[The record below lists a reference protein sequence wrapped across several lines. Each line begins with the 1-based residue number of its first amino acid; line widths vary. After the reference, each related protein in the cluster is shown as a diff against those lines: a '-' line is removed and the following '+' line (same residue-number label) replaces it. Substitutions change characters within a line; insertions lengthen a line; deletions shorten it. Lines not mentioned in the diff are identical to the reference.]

1 MSQNQISLAIPQR
14 CHENWDQMS
23 AQEQGRFC
31 SSCQKIVVDFT
42 RMSDQELLAFF
53 QRPSGNRVCGRLRRD
68 QLERS
73 IEVPRRKKPWLR
85 YLLSVTLPALLIT
98 KQAIAQGSVRV
109 VRKEQLPA
117 AKGYLPLDSLA
128 KPVENRR
135 IELTGNVQDTDGLP
149 LVAATVRVTG
159 TNFATSTGVDGA
171 FVFSCEWESSQPLT
185 LEISAIGYE
194 QLSLP
199 VRWNT
204 QLKAIELGVIK
215 MSGHVFNG
223 EVVVVRKK
231 INKWWKKPKEKEQP
245 VIPDIS
251 TRPDSASIRIF
262 PNPVDSRGILS
273 VQPSHLEPGTCQ
285 IEVTNA
291 QGQAMFRKTTTLA
304 RHDQR
309 VDVALPYLLPG
320 QYVVQ
325 FISGNGRSTAT
336 ASFLI
341 H

>member
-1 MSQNQISLAIPQR
+1 MSQDHISLAIPQR

-23 AQEQGRFC
+23 PQEKGRFC
-31 SSCQKIVVDFT
+31 HSCQKIVVDFT
-42 RMSDQELLAFF
+42 LMSDQELLTFF
-53 QRPSGNRVCGRLRRD
+53 KQPSGNRVCGRLHRD

-73 IEVPRRKKPWLR
+73 IEGSRRKKPWLR

-117 AKGYLPLDSLA
+117 ATGYAHLDSLA

-135 IELTGNVQDTDGLP
+135 VEIAGNVQDTDGQP
-149 LVAATVRVTG
+149 LAAATVRVTG
-159 TNFATSTGVDGA
+159 TNFAASTGVDGA
-171 FVFSCEWESSQPLT
+171 FVFFCEWESSASLT

-199 VRWNT
+199 VRVNSQVKT
-204 QLKAIELGVIK
+204 IELGVIK
-215 MSGHVFNG
+215 MSGHVLNG

-231 INKWWKKPKEKEQP
+231 NNKWWKKSKGKEQP
-245 VIPDIS
+245 VIQDIS
-251 TRPDSASIRIF
+251 TRTDSASIRIF

-304 RHDQR
+304 KHDQR

-320 QYVVQ
+320 QYFVQ
-325 FISGNGRSTAT
+325 FISGNGRRR
-336 ASFLI
+336 ASAAFLI
-341 H
+341 P